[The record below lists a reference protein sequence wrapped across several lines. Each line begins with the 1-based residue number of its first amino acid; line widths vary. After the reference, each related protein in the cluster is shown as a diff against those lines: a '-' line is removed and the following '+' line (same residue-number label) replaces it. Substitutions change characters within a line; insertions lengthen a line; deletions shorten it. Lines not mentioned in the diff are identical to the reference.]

1 MLKLNIINVPGVYEI
16 PIAIRKN
23 IKKFD
28 GFIALGCVIKGQT
41 PHFDLICSSTFNSIL
56 NLSINFNK
64 PIGNGIITAY
74 NMKQALQRSKNTK
87 VKNQIKDQKLL
98 MQSCPFYKMDLKKS
112 KNSSPRIKV
121 IQKLYNAL
129 MNPDAL
135 IEYPKSQY
143 KKFIKDVVTGTLERS
158 DLIEEQIKSFLAN
171 DINLTKTD
179 KLLKIILFAAIFEL
193 MFKHNTPKKV
203 IINEYLLA
211 SEHFL
216 EKIQIGYLNA
226 ILDKISKELRKDD

>member
-1 MLKLNIINVPGVYEI
+1 MLLY
-16 PIAIRKN
+16 
-23 IKKFD
+23 
-28 GFIALGCVIKGQT
+28 
-41 PHFDLICSSTFNSIL
+41 
-56 NLSINFNK
+56 
-64 PIGNGIITAY
+64 
-74 NMKQALQRSKNTK
+74 
-87 VKNQIKDQKLL
+87 
-98 MQSCPFYKMDLKKS
+98 PFYKMDLKKF

-129 MNPDAL
+129 MNPESL

-158 DLIEEQIKSFLAN
+158 DLIEDQINSLLVN
-171 DINLTKTD
+171 DINLAKTD

-193 MFKHNTPKKV
+193 MYRHNTPKKV
-203 IINEYLLA
+203 IISEYLSA

-226 ILDKISKELRKDD
+226 ILDKISKVLRKNE

>member
-1 MLKLNIINVPGVYEI
+1 
-16 PIAIRKN
+16 
-23 IKKFD
+23 
-28 GFIALGCVIKGQT
+28 
-41 PHFDLICSSTFNSIL
+41 
-56 NLSINFNK
+56 
-64 PIGNGIITAY
+64 
-74 NMKQALQRSKNTK
+74 
-87 VKNQIKDQKLL
+87 
-98 MQSCPFYKMDLKKS
+98 MQSCPFYKMDQKKS

-129 MNPDAL
+129 MNPDAS

-158 DLIEEQIKSFLAN
+158 DLIEEQIKSFLEN
-171 DINLTKTD
+171 DINLVKTD

>member
-1 MLKLNIINVPGVYEI
+1 M
-16 PIAIRKN
+16 
-23 IKKFD
+23 
-28 GFIALGCVIKGQT
+28 
-41 PHFDLICSSTFNSIL
+41 
-56 NLSINFNK
+56 
-64 PIGNGIITAY
+64 
-74 NMKQALQRSKNTK
+74 
-87 VKNQIKDQKLL
+87 DQKK
-98 MQSCPFYKMDLKKS
+98 Y

-121 IQKLYNAL
+121 IQKLYNSL
-129 MNPDAL
+129 MNPDAS
-135 IEYPKSQY
+135 IDYPKSQY

-158 DLIEEQIKSFLAN
+158 ELIEDQIKSYLSN
-171 DINLTKTD
+171 DIDLTKTD

-211 SEHFL
+211 SEQFL

>member
-1 MLKLNIINVPGVYEI
+1 
-16 PIAIRKN
+16 
-23 IKKFD
+23 
-28 GFIALGCVIKGQT
+28 
-41 PHFDLICSSTFNSIL
+41 
-56 NLSINFNK
+56 
-64 PIGNGIITAY
+64 
-74 NMKQALQRSKNTK
+74 
-87 VKNQIKDQKLL
+87 
-98 MQSCPFYKMDLKKS
+98 MDLKKF
-112 KNSSPRIKV
+112 KKSSPRIKV

-158 DLIEEQIKSFLAN
+158 DLIEDQIKSFLEN
-171 DINLTKTD
+171 DINLAKTD

-203 IINEYLLA
+203 IINEYILA

-226 ILDKISKELRKDD
+226 ILDKISKEIRKDD

>member
-1 MLKLNIINVPGVYEI
+1 
-16 PIAIRKN
+16 
-23 IKKFD
+23 
-28 GFIALGCVIKGQT
+28 
-41 PHFDLICSSTFNSIL
+41 
-56 NLSINFNK
+56 
-64 PIGNGIITAY
+64 
-74 NMKQALQRSKNTK
+74 
-87 VKNQIKDQKLL
+87 
-98 MQSCPFYKMDLKKS
+98 MQSCPFYKMDQKKF
-112 KNSSPRIKV
+112 KNTSPRIKV

-158 DLIEEQIKSFLAN
+158 DLIEDQIKSFLVN
-171 DINLTKTD
+171 DINLAKTD

-193 MFKHNTPKKV
+193 MFKLNTPKKV
-203 IINEYLLA
+203 IIKEYLLA

>member
-1 MLKLNIINVPGVYEI
+1 
-16 PIAIRKN
+16 
-23 IKKFD
+23 
-28 GFIALGCVIKGQT
+28 
-41 PHFDLICSSTFNSIL
+41 
-56 NLSINFNK
+56 
-64 PIGNGIITAY
+64 
-74 NMKQALQRSKNTK
+74 
-87 VKNQIKDQKLL
+87 

-158 DLIEEQIKSFLAN
+158 DLIEDKIKSFLAN
-171 DINLTKTD
+171 DINLVKTD

>member
-1 MLKLNIINVPGVYEI
+1 M
-16 PIAIRKN
+16 
-23 IKKFD
+23 
-28 GFIALGCVIKGQT
+28 
-41 PHFDLICSSTFNSIL
+41 
-56 NLSINFNK
+56 
-64 PIGNGIITAY
+64 
-74 NMKQALQRSKNTK
+74 
-87 VKNQIKDQKLL
+87 DQKK
-98 MQSCPFYKMDLKKS
+98 YN
-112 KNSSPRIKV
+112 NSSPRIKI
-121 IQKLYNAL
+121 IQKLYNTL
-129 MNPDAL
+129 MNPEAL

-158 DLIEEQIKSFLAN
+158 ELIEGQINSYLKN